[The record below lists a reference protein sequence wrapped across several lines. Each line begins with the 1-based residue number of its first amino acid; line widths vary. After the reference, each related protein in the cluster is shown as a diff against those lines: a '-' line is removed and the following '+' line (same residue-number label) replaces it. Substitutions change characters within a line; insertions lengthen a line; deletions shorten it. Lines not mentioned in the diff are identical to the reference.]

1 MSRILDVRNYGL
13 IDSSD
18 ISRLYSLPDMANAVV
33 DFAIELLKIL
43 TAQAVKNDQVIGE
56 NKDYY
61 VTLWDLEAVVKK
73 LIDKYGR

>member
-1 MSRILDVRNYGL
+1 
-13 IDSSD
+13 
-18 ISRLYSLPDMANAVV
+18 MANAVV

-43 TAQAVKNDQVIGE
+43 TTSAMRDDRVVGE

-61 VTLWDLEAVVKK
+61 VTLWELEAVVKK